1 LRRGRV
7 LLDAMAEQKTE
18 RECAMEA
25 ERLGNKLKGAM
36 NSGKSQLVKI
46 LKVHSS
52 VEHRT
57 RAPHHVPP
65 PEEIS
70 PHND

>member
-1 LRRGRV
+1 
-7 LLDAMAEQKTE
+7 MAEQKTE

-25 ERLGNKLKGAM
+25 ERLGNKLKSAM
-36 NSGKSQLVKI
+36 NSRKSQLVKI
-46 LKVHSS
+46 LKVRS

-65 PEEIS
+65 RGNLAAQRLES
-70 PHND
+70 D